1 MKIIL
6 TRDGIE
12 KSKEN
17 TGCIFDEGPAI
28 KFLAELFESKKGE
41 LKREGRNM

>member
-17 TGCIFDEGPAI
+17 TGCVFDEGPAI
-28 KFLAELFESKKGE
+28 KFLAELFERKKVE
-41 LKREGRNM
+41 VKRESTNM

>member
-17 TGCIFDEGPAI
+17 TGCVFDEGPAI
-28 KFLAELFESKKGE
+28 KFLAELFKNKEIE
-41 LKREGRNM
+41 VKREARNM